1 MTSKTGDQIEIGRWH
16 QTVVCKTSQ
25 VTNTDPSDIW
35 VQTTFDEIQHYM
47 LQGRKFLPYFEV
59 HDILNQKLTLSP

>member
-1 MTSKTGDQIEIGRWH
+1 M
-16 QTVVCKTSQ
+16 
-25 VTNTDPSDIW
+25 TNTDPSDIW

-59 HDILNQKLTLSP
+59 HDILNQKLTYHHRYVERLEGTLIHVQP